1 MHDVYKLKEL
11 ICDELEEYGKKG
23 EVTANNLEVIYKLSS
38 IAKNLAKVI
47 KMYEEEEDESYSS
60 MSPYYYDDGMGGRSY
75 ARDGRGSR
83 GGRGGMSYARGNRSG
98 GRGRG
103 SNARRDSIGRYSS
116 EGGYSGADEA
126 MDDVLMDMKELMQDM
141 PQEKKM
147 KMQRFIQE
155 MEQM

>member
-1 MHDVYKLKEL
+1 MHDIYKLKEL
-11 ICDELEEYGKKG
+11 VCDELEEYGKKG
-23 EVTANNLEVIYKLSS
+23 EITTGNLDVIQKLSD

-47 KMYEEEEDESYSS
+47 KMYEEDEEGYSS
-60 MSPYYYDDGMGGRSY
+60 MMSPYYDDGMGGRHY
-75 ARDGRGSR
+75 ARGGRDGRGGLNYAR
-83 GGRGGMSYARGNRSG
+83 GGRYV

-103 SNARRDSIGRYSS
+103 SNARRDSMGRYSS

-126 MDDVLMDMKELMQDM
+126 MEDVLSDMREIMQDM

-147 KMQRFIQE
+147 EMQRFIQK

>member
-1 MHDVYKLKEL
+1 MHDIYKLKEL

-23 EVTANNLEVIYKLSS
+23 EITTGNLDVIQKLSD

-47 KMYEEEEDESYSS
+47 KMYEEDEEGYSS
-60 MSPYYYDDGMGGRSY
+60 MMNPYYYDDGMGGRSY
-75 ARDGRGSR
+75 ARGGR
-83 GGRGGMSYARGNRSG
+83 GGRGGSSYARGGRSG

-103 SNARRDSIGRYSS
+103 SNARRDSMGRYSS